1 MTRASNRPAGPGGRP
16 RRAGEPAA
24 SESAD
29 PSAPTQEISRPGD
42 RRSLFTVGM
51 VLLPFL
57 FFALLEGGLRLAGY
71 GEVYP
76 LFVDLPG
83 SGEWRTQ
90 NREVARRYFSKQD
103 VVPTPLGD
111 AFRAG
116 KDSTTFR
123 IVVQGGSSAA
133 GYPYYYGGSF
143 SRMLAQRLQQT
154 YPDRRIEVINT
165 AMAAVNSYTLLD
177 FAGEIVDIDPDAVL
191 IYAGHNEYYGALGV
205 GSTESAGRFR
215 GLVNLY
221 LRLQEWRTVQLLRA
235 ALSGVAGWFAPGSS
249 EGPPGRTLMER
260 MVAEQRIPISSP
272 LFRMGEAQF
281 EGNLEALLATYGEAG
296 IPVYVST
303 LASNERDHAPFE
315 SAPGEGTNPGDW
327 ASALRRVDRWT
338 ERGDTLRAL
347 ALLDSLVRIDTIDAS
362 VHYLKARLLDAL
374 GRPTEALPEYVAAK
388 DRDQLRFRAPESFN
402 DIIRRVASRTGAT
415 VVDGQAALRAAAP
428 GSIIDS
434 SLMLEH
440 LHPNLDGYF
449 LLADAFYERL
459 LADTLIGAPDTVV
472 PDSAA
477 RRELLVTAV
486 DSLFGALRLRQ
497 LLGSWPFKPA
507 GTFDASLDTLTARS
521 TAEDLAL
528 RVHRDELSWYEATD
542 RLRQAYA
549 QVGDHHRALR
559 AALAMI
565 QQYPFLPAPYAYAGE
580 AMLRQQRAA
589 EALAYYQAAVDIE
602 ESAVVRAVM
611 GDIHSAVGADAK
623 AAVEYERAVALLPE
637 DAELTLKL
645 GRALAVTGRFDES
658 AAVLERFL
666 QRKPGDE
673 RVSKALEALRAHMG
687 S

>member
-1 MTRASNRPAGPGGRP
+1 MTRASSSPAGPGGVPHLPGESRAAEGN
-16 RRAGEPAA
+16 RRL
-24 SESAD
+24 
-29 PSAPTQEISRPGD
+29 
-42 RRSLFTVGM
+42 LFTAGM

-90 NREVARRYFSKQD
+90 NRDVARRYFAKQD
-103 VVPTPLGD
+103 AVPTPLGD
-111 AFRAG
+111 TFRRE

-177 FAGEIVDIDPDAVL
+177 FADEIIDIDPDAVL

-221 LRLQEWRTVQLLRA
+221 LRLQEWRTVQLVRA
-235 ALSGVAGWFAPGSS
+235 ALARVAEWFTSGEPP
-249 EGPPGRTLMER
+249 GPPGRTLMER
-260 MVAEQRIPISSP
+260 MVAEQRIPISST

-281 EGNLEALLATYGEAG
+281 EDNLEALLTTYRDAG

-315 SAPGEGTNPGDW
+315 SAPGENTDPGDW
-327 ASALRRVDRWT
+327 ASALRRVDRWA

-347 ALLDSLVRIDTIDAS
+347 TLLDSLVSRDSVDAS
-362 VHYLKARLLDAL
+362 VHYRKARLLDAL
-374 GRPTEALPEYVAAK
+374 GRPAEALPEYLAAK

-402 DIIRRVASRTGAT
+402 DLIRRVAGRTGAT
-415 VVDGQAALRAAAP
+415 VVDGQGALRAAAP

-459 LADTLIGAPDTVV
+459 LADTLIGEPGLLV
-472 PDSAA
+472 PDSTA

-486 DSLFGALRLRQ
+486 DSLYGALRLRQ
-497 LLGSWPFKPA
+497 LLGSWPFQPA

-580 AMLRQQRAA
+580 AMLRQRRAS
-589 EALAYYQAAVDIE
+589 EALAYYQSAVDIE

-623 AAVEYERAVALLPE
+623 AVPEYERAVTLLPE

-645 GRALAVTGRFDES
+645 GRALAVTGRFDQS
-658 AAVLERFL
+658 VAVLERFL

-673 RVSKALEALRAHMG
+673 RVSRALEALRAHMG